1 MAEFLEGIKGYNEVE
16 VTEPGNKP
24 KEITPGAYVL
34 KIAGAKLERY
44 SADKIAIKLRF
55 DIAEGEFKDYYKA
68 LYDYNKSGQ
77 FADQAKW
84 KGTFSIWY
92 PTSNSDPEKYKREV
106 SSFKRAITAINDS
119 NNGKKIDP
127 ENGISLDEFKG
138 KMVGGAFGLVDWEY
152 EGKEGTRCEC
162 RWLVRVE
169 RVKAGDVETP
179 KHKGVN
185 GAAPK
190 QESDHTA
197 GGSEKPVETG
207 DLSDFEEII
216 SDSEIPF

>member
-16 VTEPGNKP
+16 VTEPGSKP
-24 KEITPGAYVL
+24 KEIAPGAYVL

-44 SADKIAIKLRF
+44 SADKVAIKLRF
-55 DIAEGEFKDYYKA
+55 DIEEGEFKDYYKA

-119 NNGKKIDP
+119 NKGKKIDP
-127 ENGISLDEFKG
+127 ENGINLDEFKG
-138 KMVGGAFGLVDWEY
+138 KAVGGAFGLVDWEY

-162 RWLVRVE
+162 RWLVSVE

-179 KHKGVN
+179 KHKGLK

-190 QESDHTA
+190 QTA
-197 GGSEKPVETG
+197 TQNSEAAASAGSVADFE
-207 DLSDFEEII
+207 DILSD
-216 SDSEIPF
+216 DDPPF